1 MASASD
7 DPIALWLKLGAL
19 DKLEQ
24 ALLDG
29 YGDQLRGRSSRIPQV
44 ARFLKQVPMMQAQ
57 MEEMHEGAMQGRLGD
72 VRHLADERRQ
82 LAYCRDQQGASPL
95 HKAVLFQQ
103 RPLVAYFVQHFPA
116 VMHARDHQG
125 RTPLHYAAVVQ
136 DNGEIYR
143 MLKTAGSDEN
153 ATDVYGHTP
162 DFYLEAPGELT
173 LEQLKEGTASS
184 RLKKSKHRRKKSGD
198 DSSTSVRG
206 YSAKPA
212 GLKVQIRE
220 VIGQGNLEALEELVL
235 HGHGDRLLGETSP
248 NPLVQEFLDI
258 VPGYIEQ
265 INDVHRAVV
274 RGRLREV
281 QTLMSHRSLS
291 LARDSLGAT
300 PVHKAVMHG
309 HYDVAQHLADN
320 FRDALCA
327 KDVDGRTALH
337 YAAGLKDGRKMY
349 NMLISAGSPTTIVD
363 SKGKTADYYL
373 QYPEKLG
380 LDQIIKRNQLA
391 NATHLGNT
399 VSRLKALAP
408 PTFQKPI
415 VNMHERYQHSNGR
428 LNGNHEGHVNG
439 DDENQSEGS
448 QETPDEKSA
457 QLASQQESLKKVMM
471 RTKPMLP
478 PVILPRLE
486 VNSANI
492 RKWIDEQDL
501 QKLEGAVFEGY
512 GQRLAQEPSAPH
524 EQVEQYLRRDVPQ
537 LLERI
542 RAIHRAVSEDDVRAL
557 ESQLQSP
564 DYALAR
570 DHLGMTPLHRAVV
583 LGRHDVARLLIDR
596 FPETIN
602 ARDREG
608 RTALHYAAAAS
619 RRSGRADMYRLLL
632 QNGSDPRIRDNRGK
646 SSEYYKTHHLPM
658 APEVA
663 QLSSSART
671 KARSL
676 SEPPGSKPRKNAYA
690 STAVNGKL
698 TAALQK
704 GDPAEIR
711 ELILEGHGR
720 HLLGRTSWNEEV
732 RHLLKGLPQFLH
744 QVSDVHDS
752 ISRGDVERLKE
763 LAASDAQLLRARSD
777 LGCHP
782 IHAAIE
788 ARQLEAARLIL
799 EAFPAA
805 INLKAPHGRNPLH
818 LAALR
823 RDPEMYKFLVESGA
837 DPRALDQKGKTAE
850 FYLKSSRRRRS
861 RSQASAHLAS
871 RERSS
876 SVRDT
881 KPASVDTSAR
891 TTEVDVITAPAD
903 KGALDGAAAT
913 GSTAQGSQKE
923 SADARSDVA
932 KGADGGEKATGEAG
946 GNESGESG
954 STDGGDRLNEL
965 IDVWIKEGD
974 LLRLEHV
981 VIAGQGDRLLN
992 RTSDDKQVQEFLG
1005 LVPAYMERIR
1015 TVHEAVVSGN
1025 MAQVRQVLTRKRFAL
1040 SRDHL
1045 GASPLHLAVLH
1056 GHTDVLNYIV
1066 ERFPETL
1073 DGPDNE
1079 GRTPLHYA
1087 AVVLEA
1093 QNYFDILKKAGADDT
1108 IKDKMGHTPEYYMKN
1123 PKELSIRELLANYQ
1137 TTADDEKSAKADVW
1151 QRPSTPTA
1159 PRENAAEP
1167 EADAVPPTQP
1177 TAPAANATQLPA
1189 VPSNGDVRSEAKP
1202 EEKKLGTVPS
1212 QVPETVTK
1220 AAMNIAT
1227 KVATDPVTKAAT
1239 DEVPK
1244 APGTMAPG
1252 TVAPAGAAPALSQ
1265 VPAPQEP
1272 KPSDVTTQAKGL
1284 EGGGA
1289 GASRLPVEEP
1299 VQTAVKLPL
1308 AEEAARQGLPPTTT
1322 AGHLP
1327 TALPNNKHG
1336 PSGGDMGGAD
1346 TLQLAQ
1352 SLLLANR
1359 TPEEAQYLRG
1369 SVGDAL
1375 AGALLAVAQQRP
1387 QDPVAFIASWL
1398 KQRQG
1403 KDRFDQPSAKAP
1415 SLPAA
1420 LPEQHSK
1427 NRDENTASR
1436 ANTVSSSATS
1446 DESLKKAGFTNPF
1459 SEEAAVED
1467 TEHYMDDYTR
1477 LKDEEGQTVLHFA
1490 ASHAHSEGCFYALV
1504 RQGQALLAE
1513 RDARYRTARDVARE
1527 AQQRDNLLALDAFVL
1542 DAFLERRAGLLRA
1555 LAHRGY
1561 EQLLHATDRHGRH
1574 LTAVLAQC
1582 QLTDMQALVHDMD
1595 AFFKAREE
1603 LHAFVRNGYLEGMQ
1617 QLVRRDVSLVTA
1629 KGTKGRCA
1637 LHVAVLVENPDVVR
1651 HLVAACP
1658 DALHVADNMGRTPLH
1673 YAMAMPHVT
1682 TIGQILVQG
1691 GASRTARD
1699 VKMRTP
1705 SYFFIYKQEILKLKE
1720 EESPD

>member
-1 MASASD
+1 MQPAS
-7 DPIALWLKLGAL
+7 K
-19 DKLEQ
+19 
-24 ALLDG
+24 
-29 YGDQLRGRSSRIPQV
+29 
-44 ARFLKQVPMMQAQ
+44 
-57 MEEMHEGAMQGRLGD
+57 
-72 VRHLADERRQ
+72 
-82 LAYCRDQQGASPL
+82 
-95 HKAVLFQQ
+95 
-103 RPLVAYFVQHFPA
+103 
-116 VMHARDHQG
+116 
-125 RTPLHYAAVVQ
+125 RT
-136 DNGEIYR
+136 
-143 MLKTAGSDEN
+143 
-153 ATDVYGHTP
+153 
-162 DFYLEAPGELT
+162 
-173 LEQLKEGTASS
+173 
-184 RLKKSKHRRKKSGD
+184 
-198 DSSTSVRG
+198 
-206 YSAKPA
+206 
-212 GLKVQIRE
+212 
-220 VIGQGNLEALEELVL
+220 
-235 HGHGDRLLGETSP
+235 
-248 NPLVQEFLDI
+248 
-258 VPGYIEQ
+258 
-265 INDVHRAVV
+265 
-274 RGRLREV
+274 
-281 QTLMSHRSLS
+281 
-291 LARDSLGAT
+291 
-300 PVHKAVMHG
+300 
-309 HYDVAQHLADN
+309 
-320 FRDALCA
+320 
-327 KDVDGRTALH
+327 
-337 YAAGLKDGRKMY
+337 
-349 NMLISAGSPTTIVD
+349 
-363 SKGKTADYYL
+363 
-373 QYPEKLG
+373 
-380 LDQIIKRNQLA
+380 
-391 NATHLGNT
+391 
-399 VSRLKALAP
+399 
-408 PTFQKPI
+408 
-415 VNMHERYQHSNGR
+415 
-428 LNGNHEGHVNG
+428 
-439 DDENQSEGS
+439 
-448 QETPDEKSA
+448 
-457 QLASQQESLKKVMM
+457 
-471 RTKPMLP
+471 
-478 PVILPRLE
+478 
-486 VNSANI
+486 
-492 RKWIDEQDL
+492 
-501 QKLEGAVFEGY
+501 
-512 GQRLAQEPSAPH
+512 
-524 EQVEQYLRRDVPQ
+524 VEQYLRRDVPQ

-583 LGRHDVARLLIDR
+583 LGRHDVARPAHRPLSGDHQCQGQ
-596 FPETIN
+596 
-602 ARDREG
+602 G

-663 QLSSSART
+663 QLTSSART

-676 SEPPGSKPRKNAYA
+676 SEPPG
-690 STAVNGKL
+690 
-698 TAALQK
+698 LQAPQRTK

-954 STDGGDRLNEL
+954 STDGGGKSSHTTPPTPDSDVTVVGDVGGDVVTDTVDSPGSTYIEAPDGARRTDGGDRSNEEGRPEQDVLKASSERQPAEADNILRAREEGTEDVAAENGAGGAQTENPDGDPGEYKIGETIFPPAGQGTADTTSDVKQENAVADEGGGITNTEEINGGGTNEVKDDDTNASIAEGGHSERENGTTNEGDVSTLGQPHQEDENKNDTKLSSLASTSDVQGQKQKPQTQKEKDKLSSVEGPTKAPESADVGDKLTPNEDAKNNQVSPPTTTENIDPKNKVGQPTDDAVRSNDLNQVNEEEKSPKEQPLGCTNDSEDKTKVQKEKVSAGSKRRSGKKRHNSGALDTQNISEAIGTGVKEHSEQLKTDNNVMPPSEGPEAHLPKPEDDVTTNAGHEVEATFQEVDNPVSSAENLDGSQPQPEKKPQARKELPASANATDHDAAGKATPKEGNKNGEGNRNGKNDKNNLKTALPKQVRKSGLQDSRRSSSMASMRSQLAKKPSQLSLRGDETTTTLQIFDDANSGSQKTQSNTHEPASRGMGQQRVSMRSTTSTPSRTNRPVEKMSGRSRTKTARIAALNVDSATSNILMENSATITASNGGPEASTEAPPKLQGVEEKVHEEATEGPTGQQPAISAQTQDDTRNSASHAEPDDTASVEDKTKQEVSRVKGLQAVDTASGDGEGGGVSKYAEKPFEEQSEGAVPEEKLSVHGQHSDIVAEKAPTSITRGEPISEQREHLKQNEEPDASILTAKPDVADGGAGQGNATPSLPSFVKGASSSTLDVLSTNVLQNGKPRTVQPRQQSTEKRPKNKGSKLSSSTSAQLDRLNEL

-1005 LVPAYMERIR
+1005 LVPAYME
-1015 TVHEAVVSGN
+1015 
-1025 MAQVRQVLTRKRFAL
+1025 
-1040 SRDHL
+1040 
-1045 GASPLHLAVLH
+1045 
-1056 GHTDVLNYIV
+1056 
-1066 ERFPETL
+1066 
-1073 DGPDNE
+1073 

-1108 IKDKMGHTPEYYMKN
+1108 IKDK
-1123 PKELSIRELLANYQ
+1123 
-1137 TTADDEKSAKADVW
+1137 
-1151 QRPSTPTA
+1151 
-1159 PRENAAEP
+1159 
-1167 EADAVPPTQP
+1167 
-1177 TAPAANATQLPA
+1177 
-1189 VPSNGDVRSEAKP
+1189 
-1202 EEKKLGTVPS
+1202 
-1212 QVPETVTK
+1212 
-1220 AAMNIAT
+1220 
-1227 KVATDPVTKAAT
+1227 
-1239 DEVPK
+1239 
-1244 APGTMAPG
+1244 
-1252 TVAPAGAAPALSQ
+1252 

-1284 EGGGA
+1284 EGGGG

-1299 VQTAVKLPL
+1299 VQTAVRLPL
-1308 AEEAARQGLPPTTT
+1308 PEEAARQGLPPTTT

-1327 TALPNNKHG
+1327 TALPNNK
-1336 PSGGDMGGAD
+1336 
-1346 TLQLAQ
+1346 LAQ

-1359 TPEEAQYLRG
+1359 TPEEAQYLRA

-1436 ANTVSSSATS
+1436 ANTVSSSATRT
-1446 DESLKKAGFTNPF
+1446 KKDRRCCTSRP
-1459 SEEAAVED
+1459 
-1467 TEHYMDDYTR
+1467 
-1477 LKDEEGQTVLHFA
+1477 
-1490 ASHAHSEGCFYALV
+1490 SHAHSEGCFYALV

-1658 DALHVADNMGRTPLH
+1658 DALHVADN
-1673 YAMAMPHVT
+1673 
-1682 TIGQILVQG
+1682 
-1691 GASRTARD
+1691 
-1699 VKMRTP
+1699 KMRTP